1 MKKSAR
7 RYDGDLYCPDCYHT
21 PLEVL
26 GDGYYFC
33 DKCGHQPHINELDT
47 SGKNMRR
54 ASSVLRNL
62 EIRIARLEKRSG
74 RSQGIAMAD
83 QIRKEILDD
92 LPYLKDNQRHLELTL
107 SVQAGRLKGK
117 LIDLVLEKI
126 RNQLS
131 QIEEKTKKERA
142 ILNRLA
148 PNQFSFGYMGKMY
161 QEIRPSDSEVWGKH
175 RVFLL
180 IDDFI
185 EDVDDFGV
193 DPDEAEVMT
202 NELLDEV
209 VKACRELGI

>member
-1 MKKSAR
+1 MKN
-7 RYDGDLYCPDCYHT
+7 
-21 PLEVL
+21 V
-26 GDGYYFC
+26 
-33 DKCGHQPHINELDT
+33 I
-47 SGKNMRR
+47 
-54 ASSVLRNL
+54 RNL
-62 EIRIARLEKRSG
+62 EIRIARLEKQSG
-74 RSQGIAMAD
+74 RSRGIALVEE
-83 QIRKEILDD
+83 IRKEIIDD
-92 LPYLKDNQRHLELTL
+92 IPYIKDNQRHLDLNL
-107 SVQAGRLKGK
+107 SVQVGRLKGK

-126 RNQLS
+126 EAQLS

-148 PNQFSFGYMGKMY
+148 PNHFSFGYKGKMF
-161 QEIRPSDSEVWGKH
+161 QEIRPTDSEVWGKH

-193 DPDEAEVMT
+193 DPDEAEAMT

>member
-54 ASSVLRNL
+54 ASSVLREL
-62 EIRIARLEKRSG
+62 EMRIARLEKRSG

>member
-1 MKKSAR
+1 M
-7 RYDGDLYCPDCYHT
+7 D
-21 PLEVL
+21 
-26 GDGYYFC
+26 
-33 DKCGHQPHINELDT
+33 
-47 SGKNMRR
+47 
-54 ASSVLRNL
+54 VLRNL
-62 EIRIARLEKRSG
+62 ESRIARLEKRSG